1 MILFSQNILGIKR
14 IILKI
19 ISCLVIVFFSA
30 ASGQKKID
38 FSVLDNKNDKLIE
51 KFRKKYDIP
60 GLAISVSHKNQ
71 LVYSKGFGYS
81 DVEKKLEVIPSKT
94 KFRIGSISKTITAV
108 TLAKL
113 QEENKLKINESIY
126 KYLDSLPVK
135 DYDITVEQ
143 LLSHRAGLVR
153 DYQKSFMCGENDL
166 HRSNFYSSFQKTDF
180 ISKPG
185 VDFSYSNY
193 GYMLLGV
200 LIEKLT
206 GEPLT
211 KTKKELVID
220 KAGLNHTVP
229 DDGNFDEDTS
239 RFYYRYKD
247 KLGIVPC
254 TDCSFNYAP
263 GCYLSTSEDLV
274 KLGNSYLY
282 ADRIISKESFKE
294 LLIPRNYD
302 KTYGLGFITRKDY
315 YGNYFFGHNGAYY
328 GGMSNLK
335 IYPKDRLVISILIN
349 IKDNSINFD
358 ALLDEIIFQYLDLIK
373 KSE

>member
-1 MILFSQNILGIKR
+1 M
-14 IILKI
+14 
-19 ISCLVIVFFSA
+19 IVFSRNVIYNTALRFVCSLFIFFFSTSPA
-30 ASGQKKID
+30 QKNIN
-38 FSVLDNKNDKLIE
+38 FSLLDKKNDKLIE
-51 KFRKKYDIP
+51 KFRKKYNIP
-60 GLAISVSHKNQ
+60 GLSVSVSYRNQ

-81 DVEKKLEVIPSKT
+81 DVEKQLEVIPSKT
-94 KFRIGSISKTITAV
+94 KFRIGSISKTITSV
-108 TLAKL
+108 VLAKL
-113 QEENKLKINESIY
+113 QEENKVNFNESIY

-143 LLSHRAGLVR
+143 LLSHRAGLLR
-153 DYQKSFMCGENDL
+153 DYQRSFLCSENDL
-166 HRSNFYSSFQKTDF
+166 HRNNFYESFQKMDF

-185 VDFSYSNY
+185 GEFSYSNY

-211 KTKKELVID
+211 KSKKELVLD
-220 KAGLNHTVP
+220 KAGLDHMVP

-239 RFYYRYKD
+239 RFYYRHKD

-294 LLIPRNYD
+294 LLTPRNYV
-302 KTYGLGFITRKDY
+302 KTYGLGFVTRKDY

-328 GGMSNLK
+328 GGMSDLK
-335 IYPKDRLVISILIN
+335 IYPKERVVISILIN
-349 IKDNSINFD
+349 IKDNSISFD
-358 ALLDEIIFQYLDLIK
+358 TLLDEIIFQYLDLIK
-373 KSE
+373 KAE